1 MRGFVILA
9 RMSAAH
15 KSWGSYLDNSRMN
28 NAIGKLD
35 AFPIEVDLIQIETE
49 KFESHPGMDDSCHT
63 DQPITAM

>member
-1 MRGFVILA
+1 MSLVELTRTLTMRGFVILA

-35 AFPIEVDLIQIETE
+35 AFPIEVDLI
-49 KFESHPGMDDSCHT
+49 
-63 DQPITAM
+63 